1 MTEEQYLIAQ
11 IFWQPSLINKL
22 ALESDD
28 FQDEDCKTVFMAMND
43 VEVIDELSIA
53 KKTGFSLSKILNMK
67 PDNIITS
74 TWEHY
79 QNVVIDESRKK
90 RIRMVAEKML
100 STDLDADSMIDLFS
114 EATKAVRSKATYKI
128 ESLSDCV
135 METISDIERRATQKG
150 LDGLSTG
157 FRKLDSMIGGLQK
170 GRLYYIAAR
179 PSQGKSTLLMNMAV
193 NQKVPTIFVSAES
206 NKKELTKRM
215 ISYKGNIINS
225 HINNGT
231 LTEDETGKL
240 SSVSSELFDKRYFKI
255 YDESNLSL
263 GRLINICHEAK
274 KYHNVEAIFVDYIQ
288 IINHPNNRLAKHEQV
303 ADISKTLK
311 QIARDL
317 NIPVICASQLRRDAE
332 GKKPQLSDFS
342 DSTQLERDAD
352 VGIAIYNIPDKDG
365 NLNIGKNT
373 YICILKNRD
382 GGLGDIKVDGQM
394 EYYRFQEALDTTTKQ
409 IAEQQETRI
418 YF

>member
-1 MTEEQYLIAQ
+1 
-11 IFWQPSLINKL
+11 
-22 ALESDD
+22 
-28 FQDEDCKTVFMAMND
+28 
-43 VEVIDELSIA
+43 
-53 KKTGFSLSKILNMK
+53 
-67 PDNIITS
+67 
-74 TWEHY
+74 
-79 QNVVIDESRKK
+79 
-90 RIRMVAEKML
+90 MVAEKML